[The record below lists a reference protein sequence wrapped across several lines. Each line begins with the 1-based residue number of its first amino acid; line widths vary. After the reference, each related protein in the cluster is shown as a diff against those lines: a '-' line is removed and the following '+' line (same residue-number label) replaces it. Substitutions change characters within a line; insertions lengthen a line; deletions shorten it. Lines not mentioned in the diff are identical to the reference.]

1 MLILIRIPILI
12 LILIQVLL
20 VLCFFGSLNANTHV
34 CKMSA
39 KAAHAAQHVSLL
51 KPCNSLGL
59 QIPHCPRRPQGWY
72 LNGILCLHSM
82 AWSLPLGALT
92 WYLICSTHTPRMGTR
107 RLRMVFL
114 SLFQNPS
121 TTYPKI
127 QTKNI
132 KKTTT
137 TTTKLTNTY

>member
-39 KAAHAAQHVSLL
+39 KAAQAAQHVSLL

-59 QIPHCPRRPQGWY
+59 QIPHCSRRPQGWY
-72 LNGILCLHSM
+72 LNGILCLLWYLIHSM

-92 WYLICSTHTPRMGTR
+92 WYLICSTHKPRMGTR
-107 RLRMVFL
+107 KLRMVFL
-114 SLFQNPS
+114 SLFKNPI
-121 TTYPKI
+121 TTG
-127 QTKNI
+127 
-132 KKTTT
+132 
-137 TTTKLTNTY
+137 